1 MTISNETV
9 EPATARFPT
18 FSGRVTLMRYQLK
31 LTLPLPRA
39 SSVAGSITGHRESSK
54 PAVACM
60 GGVIVGP
67 HGSSR
72 GLKVWPKAFR
82 IDVHD
87 VYVVVTPFRLY
98 NLRSFPGAEI
108 NRCVWTPVGRGLSG
122 PVLSRQRLDPK
133 K

>member
-9 EPATARFPT
+9 EPATARLPT

-72 GLKVWPKAFR
+72 GLKVKAQ
-82 IDVHD
+82 
-87 VYVVVTPFRLY
+87 
-98 NLRSFPGAEI
+98 
-108 NRCVWTPVGRGLSG
+108 GLSNRR
-122 PVLSRQRLDPK
+122 PRCLDRKSTRLNSSHQIISYAVFCLK
-133 K
+133 KKKIQEN